1 MLSAGLIGS
10 AAMGARQT
18 FGLFVEPLSLGAG
31 VSLTAVAFAI
41 AVHNL
46 AWGVAQPFA
55 GAASDRYGPGPVVA
69 AGAILLTG
77 GLFLTA
83 YASSAL
89 LLILGMGVLFG
100 MGISCTSF
108 GVVLTAVGKLAR
120 PEDRSAAMGL
130 ASAGG
135 SVGQVLLIPFAQG
148 ISANWGVTAALI
160 GLGLLTLV
168 VAPLGYFLA
177 TRGRLDVASDA
188 DPHLPVRSAIAQAV
202 GNDGYCLLTI
212 GFFTC
217 GFQLAFI
224 ATHLPTYLGLCGMP
238 ANSGAMALALIGL
251 FNMVGSWGCGWL
263 GGRFRQRNVLA
274 LVYLLRSA
282 AIIAFFL
289 APKTDITVGLF
300 AAIMGLLWL
309 GTVPL
314 TTGVIARIFGVR
326 HLGTLFGMCFLSHQV
341 GSFIGSWAGGI
352 VLQQTGSYTAIWLAT
367 AAAGIVAA
375 ALHGSIRDKPATMA
389 LRA

>member
-1 MLSAGLIGS
+1 
-10 AAMGARQT
+10 
-18 FGLFVEPLSLGAG
+18 
-31 VSLTAVAFAI
+31 
-41 AVHNL
+41 
-46 AWGVAQPFA
+46 
-55 GAASDRYGPGPVVA
+55 VA

-148 ISANWGVTAALI
+148 ISAHWGVTAALV

-168 VAPLGYFLA
+168 VAPLGYFLT
-177 TRGRLDVASDA
+177 TRGRLDVAPDPG
-188 DPHLPVRSAIAQAV
+188 PHLPVRSAVAQAV

-274 LVYLLRSA
+274 LVYLLRST

-314 TTGVIARIFGVR
+314 TTGVIAKIFGVR
-326 HLGTLFGMCFLSHQV
+326 HLGTLFGMCFLSHQI

-352 VLQQTGSYTAIWLAT
+352 VLQQTGSYTPIWLAT

-375 ALHGSIRDKPATMA
+375 ALHGSIRDKPAAMA